1 MEEKGKVNLVRLHPR
16 PEKFCIS
23 NCVQYLLWE
32 IAAQW
37 LLEMLVLGSLV
48 HSQALQR
55 YAWDHKRHSEPNRI
69 SLISIISG
77 KRSYRTT
84 CTLKYYFRLKRYRKK
99 DMKDSYIILS
109 MHIIQDLM
117 NFCNWRTLKQIR
129 TSVMSHSTSLSNFSS
144 FLWITTKVMNKSK

>member
-1 MEEKGKVNLVRLHPR
+1 M
-16 PEKFCIS
+16 
-23 NCVQYLLWE
+23 
-32 IAAQW
+32 
-37 LLEMLVLGSLV
+37 LGSLV

-109 MHIIQDLM
+109 MHIMQDLM
-117 NFCNWRTLKQIR
+117 EL
-129 TSVMSHSTSLSNFSS
+129 L
-144 FLWITTKVMNKSK
+144 